1 MTDEPTLGELLGD
14 VEIVPAAW
22 RGGDEEVRAQ

>member
-1 MTDEPTLGELLGD
+1 MSDDTTIDELLGD

-22 RGGDEEVRAQ
+22 RVDHEEAGQ

>member
-1 MTDEPTLGELLGD
+1 MTDEPTLNELLGD

-22 RGGDEEVRAQ
+22 RVDHEEAGQ

>member
-1 MTDEPTLGELLGD
+1 MTDEPTLDELLGD

-22 RGGDEEVRAQ
+22 RGGDEEAGQ